1 MTAFGWALV
10 SACVWGMVPM
20 IEKAGLAQ
28 NSPNAAVVVRSLGVV
43 IGLIA
48 FSVVQSPWAALQG
61 MRGRSA
67 LLLALAGFLASF
79 VGQLMFYRALR
90 VGEVSQVTPVAGA
103 YPLVAAV
110 LGWLLLRESFTPA
123 RLLGVAFIVAG
134 VALLRR

>member
-1 MTAFGWALV
+1 MTAFGWALM

-20 IEKAGLAQ
+20 IEKSGLAQ

-43 IGLIA
+43 AGLII

-61 MRGRSA
+61 MRGRSI
-67 LLLALAGFLASF
+67 LLLAVAGFLASF

-110 LGWLLLRESFTPA
+110 LGWLLLHESFTLT
-123 RLLGVAFIVAG
+123 RLVGVVLIVAG
-134 VALLRR
+134 VMLLRR